1 MGRDGAV
8 VGAQGT
14 LERMWVWRFYLPEC
28 CRGFLPARAEQQQLN
43 TELETGFLF
52 SAPLCC
58 PLTGDESW
66 KLLVDSDQAAL
77 EANLGGPRMNLC
89 FDPDYGLTLVE
100 NVTNAIRP

>member
-1 MGRDGAV
+1 MEPGWEPRGHWSGCGFGGSTCPSAAGASY
-8 VGAQGT
+8 
-14 LERMWVWRFYLPEC
+14 R
-28 CRGFLPARAEQQQLN
+28 RAQQLN

-58 PLTGDESW
+58 PLTGDECW
-66 KLLVDSDQAAL
+66 KVDSDQAAL
-77 EANLGGPRMNLC
+77 GANLGGPRMNLC